1 MTSFSNHPKS
11 SLSGWGVDRET
22 VPQAVLRVMNGK
34 RYDQVIMDLLRHE
47 LTPEHLARFQSLE
60 SA

>member
-47 LTPEHLARFQSLE
+47 LTPEHLARF
-60 SA
+60 